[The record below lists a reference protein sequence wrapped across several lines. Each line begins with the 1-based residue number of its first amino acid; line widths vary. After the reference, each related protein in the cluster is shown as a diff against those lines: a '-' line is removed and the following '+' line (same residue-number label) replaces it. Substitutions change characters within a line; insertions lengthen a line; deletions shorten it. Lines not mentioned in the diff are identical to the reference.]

1 MGRRKVRKIIGYFVI
16 LLFMVTVAGCQS
28 VKKAFYINNESASV
42 RQMKFDTRQAK
53 LYRNLKT
60 KAIVSVTLLDKQ
72 LMDKYF
78 QAYRNS
84 ESLPKNHLKK
94 RLMNKTTFFVR
105 FYSPE
110 EGFQNLD
117 KKSPWQISFISNSRL
132 FYADNIKRVKNVD
145 WKYLFGQ
152 DSWSTGYIVTFD
164 TGMRSGTVE
173 ISSVLGK
180 LKFHFLPI
188 AASSVFRQ

>member
-1 MGRRKVRKIIGYFVI
+1 MGKRKIRKIISYFVV
-16 LLFMVTVAGCQS
+16 LLFIVTVAGCQS

-42 RQMKFDTRQAK
+42 RQMRVNTREAK

-60 KAIVSVTLLDKQ
+60 KAIVSVTLLDKK

-84 ESLPKNHLKK
+84 ESPSTNHLKK
-94 RLMNKTTFFVR
+94 GLINETIFFVR

-110 EGFQNLD
+110 EGFQNLG
-117 KKSPWQISFISNSRL
+117 KKSPWKISFISTGRL
-132 FYADNIKRVKNVD
+132 FYADNIIRIKNVD
-145 WKYLFGQ
+145 WRYLFGQ
-152 DSWSTGYIVTFD
+152 DSWSRGYIITFD
-164 TGMRSGTVE
+164 TGMKSGTVE

-188 AASSVFRQ
+188 ATS